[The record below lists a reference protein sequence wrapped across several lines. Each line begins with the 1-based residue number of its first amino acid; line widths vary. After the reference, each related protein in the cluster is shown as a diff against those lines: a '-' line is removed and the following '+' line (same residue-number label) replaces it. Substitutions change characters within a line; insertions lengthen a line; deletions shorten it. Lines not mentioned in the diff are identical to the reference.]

1 MFAIGL
7 SLLIGILVFVV
18 VFTATD
24 QEIIITSFLTVL
36 MIIIAFVLISL
47 RFVQVPNEPEDLE
60 LVSSSEVEIIYTQG
74 QYWIYNSDDKEFIPL
89 FDKDLQSYVVY
100 EKGLEYPKVYKEK
113 YKKPNLWYITPFN
126 LHDYT
131 YYKIVMAE

>member
-1 MFAIGL
+1 MLAFGL
-7 SLLIGILVFVV
+7 TLIIGILALTLALYINREII
-18 VFTATD
+18 FTAFVT
-24 QEIIITSFLTVL
+24 ISAMV
-36 MIIIAFVLISL
+36 IAFVWISAAIIK
-47 RFVQVPNEPEDLE
+47 VPNEPEDLE
-60 LVSSSEVEIIYTQG
+60 LVSSSEVEVIYTQG

-113 YKKPNLWYITPFN
+113 YKKPNLWYITLLN